1 MNQRRFEQSSNTS
14 AGAHLAKLLRVIIN
28 EFHLIESINCENCVS
43 QEAEHHKFNA
53 EELQAALNHCEGS
66 NPIAWLRE
74 NWQKLIETVQHL
86 ATKYGHEL
94 KVNTVGTISTIEAR
108 EALRLHKGNIWHAV
122 TQCIKQRQRKY
133 NEIASRGNFTRE
145 DIVTSLTAHH
155 GNMELALI
163 ELNKTQLKPFL
174 MKIWGPP
181 SGVDNESGNFMM
193 ERDSYRMGEYMT
205 GLFGPK

>member
-1 MNQRRFEQSSNTS
+1 
-14 AGAHLAKLLRVIIN
+14 LAKYFILTHTN
-28 EFHLIESINCENCVS
+28 TPTHT
-43 QEAEHHKFNA
+43 QEAEYYKFNA

-66 NPIAWLRE
+66 NPVQWLRE
-74 NWQKLIETVQHL
+74 HWQKLIETVQHL
-86 ATKYGHEL
+86 STKYGHEL
-94 KVNTVGTISTIEAR
+94 KVNTIGTISAIEAR

-122 TQCIKQRQRKY
+122 TQCIEQRQRKY
-133 NEIASRGNFTRE
+133 NEIAARGNFTRE

-181 SGVDNESGNFMM
+181 AGVDNESGNFNSF
-193 ERDSYRMGEYMT
+193 DYDAYRSNNSNSRIGMWRR
-205 GLFGPK
+205 KH

>member
-1 MNQRRFEQSSNTS
+1 
-14 AGAHLAKLLRVIIN
+14 LY
-28 EFHLIESINCENCVS
+28 
-43 QEAEHHKFNA
+43 KFTA

-66 NPIAWLRE
+66 NPIMWLRD

-94 KVNTVGTISTIEAR
+94 KVNNIGTISSIEAR
-108 EALRLHKGNIWHAV
+108 EALRLHKGNVWHAV
-122 TQCIKQRQRKY
+122 TQCIEHRQRKF
-133 NEIASRGNFTRE
+133 NEIAARGNFTRE
-145 DIVTSLTAHH
+145 DIVTCLTAHH
-155 GNMELALI
+155 GNVELALI

-193 ERDSYRMGEYMT
+193 ERAIGEFFFT
-205 GLFGPK
+205 LRFTLIDGKLFKHFAFTIRGFIEFKFFR

>member
-14 AGAHLAKLLRVIIN
+14 AGHHLTNLLRVIKRKFN
-28 EFHLIESINCENCVS
+28 LARTSCCELICIRR
-43 QEAEHHKFNA
+43 QEAELFKFNA

-66 NPIAWLRE
+66 NPITWLRE

-94 KVNTVGTISTIEAR
+94 KVNTIGTISAIEAR
-108 EALRLHKGNIWHAV
+108 EALRLHKGNVWHAV
-122 TQCIKQRQRKY
+122 TQCIEQRQKKY
-133 NEIASRGNFTRE
+133 NDIASRGNFTRE

-155 GNMELALI
+155 GNMELAFI

-174 MKIWGPP
+174 MKIWGPGG
-181 SGVDNESGNFMM
+181 GVDNESGNYLH
-193 ERDSYRMGEYMT
+193 ERESQRIGE
-205 GLFGPK
+205 LKIHN

>member
-1 MNQRRFEQSSNTS
+1 
-14 AGAHLAKLLRVIIN
+14 
-28 EFHLIESINCENCVS
+28 
-43 QEAEHHKFNA
+43 
-53 EELQAALNHCEGS
+53 LQAALNHCEGA
-66 NPIAWLRE
+66 NPIQWLRE

-94 KVNTVGTISTIEAR
+94 KVNTIGTISAIEAR

-122 TQCIKQRQRKY
+122 TQCIEQRQKKF

-155 GNMELALI
+155 GNIELALI

-181 SGVDNESGNFMM
+181 AGADNESGNFLFDN
-193 ERDSYRMGEYMT
+193 ELAYGGGSGSRLGNNNSNNFRST
-205 GLFGPK
+205 GMFLLMKIFLHSMRC

>member
-1 MNQRRFEQSSNTS
+1 M
-14 AGAHLAKLLRVIIN
+14 
-28 EFHLIESINCENCVS
+28 
-43 QEAEHHKFNA
+43 
-53 EELQAALNHCEGS
+53 
-66 NPIAWLRE
+66 
-74 NWQKLIETVQHL
+74 
-86 ATKYGHEL
+86 

-122 TQCIKQRQRKY
+122 TQCIEQRQKKY
-133 NEIASRGNFTRE
+133 SEIASRGNFTRE

-181 SGVDNESGNFMM
+181 AGVDNECGNFMM
-193 ERDSYRMGEYMT
+193 ERESAHRFGNKNSSY
-205 GLFGPK
+205 K

>member
-1 MNQRRFEQSSNTS
+1 MY
-14 AGAHLAKLLRVIIN
+14 KY
-28 EFHLIESINCENCVS
+28 
-43 QEAEHHKFNA
+43 NA

-66 NPIAWLRE
+66 NPIQWLRE

-94 KVNTVGTISTIEAR
+94 KVNTIGTISSIEAR

-122 TQCIKQRQRKY
+122 TQCIEQRQKKF

-181 SGVDNESGNFMM
+181 SGVDNESGNFMF
-193 ERDSYRMGEYMT
+193 DYDTYRNNCASAGNSSRIGELR
-205 GLFGPK
+205 GILKRHNNEHNSGSFRN

>member
-1 MNQRRFEQSSNTS
+1 M
-14 AGAHLAKLLRVIIN
+14 
-28 EFHLIESINCENCVS
+28 
-43 QEAEHHKFNA
+43 
-53 EELQAALNHCEGS
+53 QAALNHCEGT
-66 NPIAWLRE
+66 NPIVWLRE

-94 KVNTVGTISTIEAR
+94 KVNTIGTISAIEAR

-122 TQCIKQRQRKY
+122 TQCIEQRQKKY

-145 DIVTSLTAHH
+145 DIVTSLTAYH
-155 GNMELALI
+155 GNSELALI

-181 SGVDNESGNFMM
+181 AGADNESGNFVFQNQTYNN
-193 ERDSYRMGEYMT
+193 RTT
-205 GLFGPK
+205 GMFIICYIFNEALNLLFYHYESSIPHEKSKITLGIFLMIIFISTSAY

>member
-1 MNQRRFEQSSNTS
+1 M
-14 AGAHLAKLLRVIIN
+14 
-28 EFHLIESINCENCVS
+28 
-43 QEAEHHKFNA
+43 QEAEQYKFNA

-66 NPIAWLRE
+66 NPIVWLRE

-94 KVNTVGTISTIEAR
+94 RVNTIGTISAIEAR

-122 TQCIKQRQRKY
+122 TQCIEQRQKKY
-133 NEIASRGNFTRE
+133 NEIAARGNFTRE

-181 SGVDNESGNFMM
+181 SGADNESGNFMM
-193 ERDSYRMGEYMT
+193 ERDSYRMGMQSVLKRERRA
-205 GLFGPK
+205 GDSA

>member
-1 MNQRRFEQSSNTS
+1 M
-14 AGAHLAKLLRVIIN
+14 K
-28 EFHLIESINCENCVS
+28 
-43 QEAEHHKFNA
+43 EAEQFKFNA

-66 NPIAWLRE
+66 NPVIWLRE
-74 NWQKLIETVQHL
+74 NWHKLIETVQHL

-94 KVNTVGTISTIEAR
+94 RVNQIGTISSIEAR
-108 EALRLHKGNIWHAV
+108 ESLRLHKGNIWRAV
-122 TQCIKQRQRKY
+122 THCIEQRQRKY

-174 MKIWGPP
+174 LKIWGPP
-181 SGVDNESGNFMM
+181 AGADNDSGNFMLTNEAM
-193 ERDSYRMGEYMT
+193 SIHKQRIGELLNRINFST
-205 GLFGPK
+205 HTNLFKV

>member
-1 MNQRRFEQSSNTS
+1 M
-14 AGAHLAKLLRVIIN
+14 
-28 EFHLIESINCENCVS
+28 
-43 QEAEHHKFNA
+43 
-53 EELQAALNHCEGS
+53 
-66 NPIAWLRE
+66 
-74 NWQKLIETVQHL
+74 
-86 ATKYGHEL
+86 
-94 KVNTVGTISTIEAR
+94 NTVGTISAIEAR

-122 TQCIKQRQRKY
+122 TQCIEQRQKKY

-181 SGVDNESGNFMM
+181 SVDNESGNSFLL
-193 ERDSYRMGEYMT
+193 DYDAYRSNNSRIGM
-205 GLFGPK
+205 